1 MSPALAGRFL
11 PTGHQGSPSWL
22 PSLNVPVSHSH
33 GSKYQSFITF
43 YGRVICGTDSA
54 MLHPSFH
61 CGHLHHFY
69 FLSFMKNVA
78 LTFAHKFFFGH
89 KILLL
94 LHIYSW
100 LLKTPVWTM
109 RFHLHMVFSPINTY
123 YSTMWYEVG
132 WVHGCGTMDACGPMD
147 YSLPDFSVHGILQA
161 RLLEWVAISSS
172 REFFLTQGLSLCL
185 LQLLCCG

>member
-1 MSPALAGRFL
+1 MIGNTMQSPGIRVLLVAKCPPRSSVRHNPHDSPQAGWAVQPAV
-11 PTGHQGSPSWL
+11 PTSQFFQDPKAQ
-22 PSLNVPVSHSH
+22 VSENKRS
-33 GSKYQSFITF
+33 
-43 YGRVICGTDSA
+43 
-54 MLHPSFH
+54 
-61 CGHLHHFY
+61 
-69 FLSFMKNVA
+69 
-78 LTFAHKFFFGH
+78 